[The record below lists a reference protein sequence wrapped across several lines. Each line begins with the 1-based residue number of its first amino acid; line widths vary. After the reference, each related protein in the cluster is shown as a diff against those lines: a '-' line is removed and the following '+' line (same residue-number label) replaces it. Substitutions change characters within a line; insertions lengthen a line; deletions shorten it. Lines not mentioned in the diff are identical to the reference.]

1 MHQFLTYRYM
11 NMVLCALRRPK
22 RLNRFNKD
30 SKTCKSMTYDP
41 FTKIGVL
48 LFCYSFIRY
57 DESAIVIIMM

>member
-1 MHQFLTYRYM
+1 MHLFLTYRYM

-48 LFCYSFIRY
+48 LFCYAY
-57 DESAIVIIMM
+57 